1 MVKGGDHITMESPWW
16 RSQSMGSLFTPIAN
30 LATSLYFYSVPI
42 SKKGQGGRGMTLETT
57 ESCIITSESSDES
70 S

>member
-1 MVKGGDHITMESPWW
+1 
-16 RSQSMGSLFTPIAN
+16 MGSLFTPIAN